1 VYRLDVIAIPE
12 YRQPT
17 VVTWGAETMGVA
29 VAAAPSA
36 WVVPE
41 IAVPEFFAVDT
52 TFVQDATGR
61 PMAWVDRQEH
71 RLRSLK
77 QRRMDVRITD
87 TYRDPAGDSLQ
98 ISVLYN
104 RNLVR
109 TERERLQRHRDLS
122 PVDGLGAMAYWTP
135 DRNRLTVFQDGRRLY
150 IECPNNVSPEYAF
163 VTSMTIARRMLTGRQ
178 GLPPPNPA
186 ARTSRLHPRQRPSTT
201 TANNPSHT

>member
-1 VYRLDVIAIPE
+1 VAIDEDGVTEKVQALYWPSSELERGDIVRAVISPRRRYVYRLDVIAIPE

-41 IAVPEFFAVDT
+41 IAVPEFFAVDA

-61 PMAWVDRQEH
+61 PMARVDRQEH
-71 RLRSLK
+71 RLRSVK
-77 QRRMDVRITD
+77 QRGMDVRITD
-87 TYRDPAGDSLQ
+87 TYRDPAGDSPQ

-104 RNLVR
+104 RNLVK

-135 DRNRLTVFQDGRRLY
+135 DRNRLTVLGSRQ
-150 IECPNNVSPEYAF
+150 AF
-163 VTSMTIARRMLTGRQ
+163 R
-178 GLPPPNPA
+178 
-186 ARTSRLHPRQRPSTT
+186 
-201 TANNPSHT
+201 